1 MDPIQ
6 VKRDRLL
13 RQGARAYGLAGI
25 IASFAVL
32 ATPDSWGL
40 VAFWTAVPLY
50 VLAVVCISMLQS
62 HRTLRWAG
70 GLLGCA
76 IVITLII
83 AFGTPA
89 PSASTGL
96 ALVPLLGAAVPGTLM
111 ALLAYRIG
119 WFWFWIGCLLGIGV
133 GAIAITPANRLV
145 VVIVLLLGCLLAHA
159 VGYLLSSSI
168 PPALRQV
175 AEVGRAHRAERQAS
189 ELEAHRRQNARL
201 LHDTVL
207 ATLTL
212 LAHSGRGVSEDALR
226 EQARN
231 DAHLLRQLRLGEP
244 LFTLPG
250 AGYRPE
256 PVEETTLGTTLD
268 SVKQRFDQLGLDV
281 SWHGA
286 ARIMLPPGVLD
297 AFLFAISECLENV
310 RRHSGVVL
318 AHVTITEDE
327 RVVRAMVTDAGRG
340 FEVDEVGNERLGIKE
355 SVVARLAELGGSA
368 RLFSSPGAG
377 TTVLLEVPR

>member
-1 MDPIQ
+1 MDQIQ

-13 RQGARAYGLAGI
+13 RQGARVYGLAGLV
-25 IASFAVL
+25 ASFAIL
-32 ATPDSWGL
+32 ATPGSWGL
-40 VAFWTAVPLY
+40 LAFWTAIPLY
-50 VLAVVCISMLQS
+50 VLAFVCAAMLQS
-62 HRTLRWAG
+62 RRTLRWAG
-70 GLLGCA
+70 GLLACA
-76 IVITLII
+76 IVITLVL
-83 AFGTPA
+83 AFVSPEPNRT
-89 PSASTGL
+89 TGQ
-96 ALVPLLGAAVPGTLM
+96 ALVPLLGAAVPGALM
-111 ALLAYRIG
+111 ALLAYRLG
-119 WFWFWIGCLLGIGV
+119 WFWYWLGCLAGV
-133 GAIAITPANRLV
+133 GAGAIAITPANRLV
-145 VVIVLLLGCLLAHA
+145 VVAILLLGCGLAHA

-175 AEVGRAHRAERQAS
+175 AEVGRAHRAERRAS

-212 LAHSGRGVSEDALR
+212 LAHSGRGVSEEALR

-244 LFTLPG
+244 LFALPE

-256 PVEETTLGTTLD
+256 LVEETTLGTTLD

-281 SWHGA
+281 SWHGS

-340 FEVDEVGNERLGIKE
+340 FEVDAVGNERLGIKE

>member
-1 MDPIQ
+1 MDQTQ

-13 RQGARAYGLAGI
+13 RQAARAYGLAGL

-32 ATPDSWGL
+32 ATPGSWSQL
-40 VAFWTAVPLY
+40 AFWTAIPFY
-50 VLAVVCISMLQS
+50 AVAAVCVVKVQGR
-62 HRTLRWAG
+62 RTLRWAG
-70 GLLGCA
+70 GLLACA
-76 IVITLII
+76 IVIALIL
-83 AFGTPA
+83 AFATSEPNRT
-89 PSASTGL
+89 TGF
-96 ALVPLLGAAVPGTLM
+96 ALIPLLGAAVPGALM
-111 ALLAYRIG
+111 ALLAERMG
-119 WFWFWIGCLLGIGV
+119 WFWYWLGCLLAV
-133 GAIAITPANRLV
+133 GASAIAITPANRLYV
-145 VVIVLLLGCLLAHA
+145 VALLVLGAALAHA
-159 VGYLLSSSI
+159 IGLVLTSAI

-207 ATLTL
+207 ATLSL

-244 LFTLPG
+244 LFALPE

-256 PVEETTLGTTLD
+256 LVEETTLGTTLD

-281 SWHGA
+281 NWHGS
-286 ARIMLPPGVLD
+286 RRVLLPPGVLD
-297 AFLFAISECLENV
+297 GFLFAISECLENV

-340 FEVDEVGNERLGIKE
+340 FEIDAVANERLGIKE

>member
-1 MDPIQ
+1 MDQIQ

-13 RQGARAYGLAGI
+13 RQAARVYGLAGL
-25 IASFAVL
+25 IAAFAVL
-32 ATPDSWGL
+32 ATPASWDQL
-40 VAFWTAVPLY
+40 AFWTAIPFFVM
-50 VLAVVCISMLQS
+50 AIVCATMLQS
-62 HRTLRWAG
+62 RRTLRWAG
-70 GLLGCA
+70 GLLACA
-76 IVITLII
+76 IAITLLIT
-83 AFGTPA
+83 FVTPEH
-89 PSASTGL
+89 SGSTGL
-96 ALVPLLGAAVPGTLM
+96 SLVPLLGAAVPGTLM
-111 ALLAYRIG
+111 ALLAYRLG
-119 WFWFWIGCLLGIGV
+119 WCWYWLGCLAGIGA
-133 GAIAITPANRLV
+133 GAIAISPANRLIV
-145 VVIVLLLGCLLAHA
+145 VGVLVLGCVFAHA

-212 LAHSGRGVSEDALR
+212 LAHSGRGVSEEALR

-244 LFTLPG
+244 LFALPE
-250 AGYRPE
+250 AGYQPE
-256 PVEETTLGTTLD
+256 LVEETTLGTTLD

-281 SWHGA
+281 SWHGS
-286 ARIMLPPGVLD
+286 ARLMLPPGVLD
-297 AFLFAISECLENV
+297 GFLFAISECLENV

-318 AHVTITEDE
+318 AHVTITEDD

-340 FEVDEVGNERLGIKE
+340 FEVDAVGSERLGIKE

>member
-1 MDPIQ
+1 MDQIQ

-13 RQGARAYGLAGI
+13 RQGARVYGLAGL

-32 ATPDSWGL
+32 ATPGSWGL
-40 VAFWTAVPLY
+40 LAFWTAIPLY
-50 VLAVVCISMLQS
+50 VLATVCVWMLQS
-62 HRTLRWAG
+62 RRTLRWAG
-70 GLLGCA
+70 GLLACA
-76 IVITLII
+76 IAITFVIMLVS
-83 AFGTPA
+83 PA
-89 PSASTGL
+89 PTASTGL
-96 ALVPLLGAAVPGTLM
+96 ALIPLLGAAVPGALM
-111 ALLAYRIG
+111 ALLAYRLG
-119 WFWFWIGCLLGIGV
+119 WFWFWIGCLAGTGAGI
-133 GAIAITPANRLV
+133 IAVTPANRPIVLT
-145 VVIVLLLGCLLAHA
+145 VLLLGCVLAHA

-212 LAHSGRGVSEDALR
+212 LAHSGRGVSEEALR

-244 LFTLPG
+244 LFTLPE

-256 PVEETTLGTTLD
+256 LVEETTLGTTLD

-281 SWHGA
+281 NWHGA
-286 ARIMLPPGVLD
+286 GRIMLPPGVLD
-297 AFLFAISECLENV
+297 GFLFAISECLENV
-310 RRHSGVVL
+310 RRHSGVAL

-327 RVVRAMVTDAGRG
+327 RFVRAMVTDAGRG
-340 FEVDEVGNERLGIKE
+340 FEVDAVGIERLGIKD

>member
-1 MDPIQ
+1 MDQIQ
-6 VKRDRLL
+6 QKRDRLL
-13 RQGARAYGLAGI
+13 RQAARSYALAGLV
-25 IASFAVL
+25 ASFAVL
-32 ATPDSWGL
+32 STPGSWGL
-40 VAFWTAVPLY
+40 LSYWIAIPLY
-50 VLAVVCISMLQS
+50 AIAAVCISMIRGQ
-62 HRTLRWAG
+62 RTLRWAG
-70 GLLGCA
+70 GLLASA
-76 IVITLII
+76 IAI
-83 AFGTPA
+83 AFVIAFLTPTA
-89 PSASTGL
+89 TASTGL
-96 ALVPLLGAAVPGTLM
+96 ALIPLLGAAVPGTLM
-111 ALLAYRIG
+111 ALLAFRLG
-119 WFWFWIGCLLGIGV
+119 WFWYWIGCLAGAGAGV
-133 GAIAITPANRLV
+133 ISITPANRLL
-145 VVIVLLLGCLLAHA
+145 VLVTVLLGCALAHA
-159 VGYLLSSSI
+159 VGYLLASSV

-175 AEVGRAHRAERQAS
+175 LEVGRAHRAERQAS

-212 LAHSGRGVSEDALR
+212 LAHSGRGVSEEALR

-244 LFTLPG
+244 LFALPE
-250 AGYRPE
+250 AGYQPE
-256 PVEETTLGTTLD
+256 LVEETTLGTTLD

-281 SWHGA
+281 NWHGT
-286 ARIMLPPGVLD
+286 RRLMLPPGVLD
-297 AFLFAISECLENV
+297 GFLFAISECLENV

-340 FEVDEVGNERLGIKE
+340 FDVDEIASERLGIKE
-355 SVVARLAELGGSA
+355 SVVARLAELGGSV

>member
-1 MDPIQ
+1 MDQIQ

-13 RQGARAYGLAGI
+13 RQAARVYGLAGL

-32 ATPDSWGL
+32 STPGSWGL
-40 VAFWTAVPLY
+40 LVYWAAIPFYVVAATCVW
-50 VLAVVCISMLQS
+50 MLQS

-70 GLLGCA
+70 GLLACA
-76 IVITLII
+76 IAI
-83 AFGTPA
+83 AFVVLLTARAPA
-89 PSASTGL
+89 AATGL
-96 ALVPLLGAAVPGTLM
+96 ALVALFGAAVPGTLI
-111 ALLAYRIG
+111 ALLAYRLG
-119 WFWFWIGCLLGIGV
+119 WFWYWLGCLAGAGAGV
-133 GAIAITPANRLV
+133 IAITPANRLT
-145 VVIVLLLGCLLAHA
+145 VLGVMLVGCALGHA
-159 VGYLLSSSI
+159 VGYVLSSSI

-212 LAHSGRGVSEDALR
+212 LAHSGRGVSEAALR

-244 LFTLPG
+244 LFTLPE
-250 AGYRPE
+250 ADYRPQL
-256 PVEETTLGTTLD
+256 VEETTLGTTLD

-281 SWHGA
+281 NWHGS

-297 AFLFAISECLENV
+297 GFLFAISECLENV

-318 AHVTITEDE
+318 AHVTITEDDH
-327 RVVRAMVTDAGRG
+327 VVRAMVTDAGRG
-340 FEVDEVGNERLGIKE
+340 FEVDAVGRERLGIKE